1 MASAGSSIVRRE
13 TPGFGAIPYE
23 SMPVSSTQAAKSFTL
38 LIVDDDE
45 RARASLQ
52 HTFES
57 AQHQVKVAADA
68 PTALRMLHREPCD
81 LILLDIELPGVDG
94 LALCRL
100 LRAQEATRRLPIIVI
115 SAHDDE
121 ERKVGAF
128 AAGADDFIVKP
139 ATRRELLS
147 RVGTQIEA
155 AQRERALVGSNRE
168 LGFLADLGRGLLVA
182 LEPVQVVRRVAG
194 ATYEAANATLCAAML
209 EPRKPGDGEAAHD
222 EGGDAALS
230 DAATCVFDR
239 EGSAEEGALIDR
251 AKLQRWLATDPATS
265 VRLEDRAQFF
275 LRDETHRIEY
285 VAPLRFEGRALGALV
300 VAFDRAEDCG
310 ETESRLIDAA
320 AQQAALAARISSLYE
335 AARASSASL
344 AKEVERRTAEAEA
357 QRRFT
362 EAIIDTLPVSLYAVD
377 RDHRIVAWNRNR
389 ELGGQGIPRGEALG
403 RNIFDVLTRQR
414 REILEREFGRAF
426 ETGRIERIEQESI
439 AADGTAKHW
448 LVSKVPMRVEGDEVS
463 HVITVGEDITA
474 RVEANRA
481 VARTEKLAAVGR
493 LAAGVV
499 HEINNPLATIAACAE
514 ALETRVAEGAFGKS
528 AEVEDLREYLS
539 LIRSEAFRC
548 KTITNGLLDFSRN
561 RAGQHAPV
569 ELGEVLEAA
578 ARLLRHQKRSRN
590 VEIEVDAPVDV
601 AAVAGDAGQLQQA
614 VIILAE
620 NAIDAMPQG
629 GTLLLRA
636 RNEGA
641 GVRVEVCDT
650 GVGIP
655 QENLARIFDPFFT
668 TKEVGQGTGLG
679 LAVCYGIVT
688 EHGGRIA
695 VDSVVGRGTTFTLVL
710 PSLSEERLDGGRAS

>member
-1 MASAGSSIVRRE
+1 
-13 TPGFGAIPYE
+13 
-23 SMPVSSTQAAKSFTL
+23 MPVPSTQPNEIFTL

-52 HTFES
+52 DVFES
-57 AQHQVKVAADA
+57 AHHQVKVAADA

-100 LRAQEATRRLPIIVI
+100 LRAQEATRRLPIIII

-121 ERKVGAF
+121 ERKVGAL

-139 ATRRELLS
+139 ATRRELLL
-147 RVGTQIEA
+147 RVSTQIEA

-194 ATYEAANATLCAAML
+194 ATYEAANASLCAAML
-209 EPRKPGDGEAAHD
+209 ETPQPVDDSSSDSSGSGSSAHGRDDGATKLPRGVA
-222 EGGDAALS
+222 
-230 DAATCVFDR
+230 CVFDR
-239 EGSAEEGALIDR
+239 DGSAEGDALIDT
-251 AKLQRWLATDPATS
+251 AKLNKWLASNPQAAA
-265 VRLEDRAQFF
+265 RLEDGAKFF
-275 LRDETHRIEY
+275 LRDAAHRVEY
-285 VAPLRFEGRALGALV
+285 VAPLRFAGRALGALI
-300 VAFDRAEDCG
+300 AAYDRPEDCG

-320 AQQAALAARISSLYE
+320 AQQAALAAHISSLYE
-335 AARASSASL
+335 AARASSESL

-362 EAIIDTLPVSLYAVD
+362 EAIIDTLPVSLYAVN
-377 RDHRIVAWNRNR
+377 RDYRIVAWNRNR
-389 ELGGQGIPRGEALG
+389 ELGGQGIPRGQALG
-403 RNIFDVLTRQR
+403 RNIFDVLTRQP
-414 REILEREFGRAF
+414 RETLEREFKRAF
-426 ETGRIERIEQESI
+426 ETGRIERLEQEST

-463 HVITVGEDITA
+463 HVITVGEDITT
-474 RVEANRA
+474 RVEASRA

-528 AEVEDLREYLS
+528 AEVDDLREYLA

-590 VEIEVDAPVDV
+590 VEITVDAPPDV
-601 AAVAGDAGQLQQA
+601 AAVSGDAGQLQQA

-636 RNEGA
+636 GNEGA

-688 EHGGRIA
+688 EHGGRVA

-710 PSLSEERLDGGRAS
+710 PSMSVERLDGGR

>member
-1 MASAGSSIVRRE
+1 MSVSSIQ
-13 TPGFGAIPYE
+13 T
-23 SMPVSSTQAAKSFTL
+23 AKSFTL

-45 RARASLQ
+45 RARDFLQ
-52 HTFES
+52 STFES
-57 AQHQVKVAADA
+57 AHHQVKVAADA
-68 PTALRMLHREPCD
+68 PTALRLLHREPCD
-81 LILLDIELPGVDG
+81 LILLDIELPGIDG

-121 ERKVGAF
+121 ERKVSAF

-182 LEPVQVVRRVAG
+182 LEPLQVVRRVAG
-194 ATYEAANATLCAAML
+194 ATYEAANATLCAAIL
-209 EPRKPGDGEAAHD
+209 ELRQPGDGEQQARA
-222 EGGDAALS
+222 EGGTTSAVTLS
-230 DAATCVFDR
+230 DASAACVFDR
-239 EGSAEEGALIDR
+239 EGSAEGGALIDQT
-251 AKLQRWLATDPATS
+251 KLRRWLATDPATS
-265 VRLEDRAQFF
+265 GRLEDPAEFF
-275 LRDETHRIEY
+275 LCDEAHRIEY

-414 REILEREFGRAF
+414 RDILEREFSRAF
-426 ETGRIERIEQESI
+426 ETGRMERIEQESI
-439 AADGTAKHW
+439 AEDGTAKHW
-448 LVSKVPMRVEGDEVS
+448 LVSKVPMRVGGDEVS
-463 HVITVGEDITA
+463 HVITVGEDITT

-514 ALETRVAEGAFGKS
+514 ALETRVAEGAFGQS
-528 AEVEDLREYLS
+528 TEIEDLREYLS

-590 VEIEVDAPVDV
+590 VEIVVDAAADV
-601 AAVAGDAGQLQQA
+601 AAVSGDAGQLQQA

-668 TKEVGQGTGLG
+668 TKDVGQGTGLG

-688 EHGGRIA
+688 EHGGRVA
-695 VDSVVGRGTTFTLVL
+695 VDSVIGRGTTFTLVL
-710 PSLSEERLDGGRAS
+710 PSLSEERLDGGRVS

>member
-1 MASAGSSIVRRE
+1 
-13 TPGFGAIPYE
+13 
-23 SMPVSSTQAAKSFTL
+23 MPVPSTQPTEIFTL

-52 HTFES
+52 SVFES

-100 LRAQEATRRLPIIVI
+100 LRAQEATRRLPIIII

-139 ATRRELLS
+139 ATQRELLL
-147 RVGTQIEA
+147 RVSTQIEA
-155 AQRERALVGSNRE
+155 AKRERALVGSNRE

-194 ATYEAANATLCAAML
+194 ATYEAANASLCAAIL
-209 EPRKPGDGEAAHD
+209 ETPQLPDDSSNSSSGTAPDH
-222 EGGDAALS
+222 
-230 DAATCVFDR
+230 DAATMKFSKGVACVFERD
-239 EGSAEEGALIDR
+239 GSAEGDALIDTT
-251 AKLQRWLATDPATS
+251 KLNKWLASNPQAA
-265 VRLEDRAQFF
+265 VRLEESAKFF
-275 LRDETHRIEY
+275 LRDATHRVEY
-285 VAPLRFEGRALGALV
+285 VSPLRFAGRALGALI
-300 VAFDRAEDCG
+300 AAYDRPEDCG

-320 AQQAALAARISSLYE
+320 AQQAALAAHISSLYE

-362 EAIIDTLPVSLYAVD
+362 EAIIDTLPVSLYAVN
-377 RDHRIVAWNRNR
+377 RDYRIVAWNRNR
-389 ELGGQGIPRGEALG
+389 ELGGQGIPRGQALG
-403 RNIFDVLTRQR
+403 RNIFDVLTRQP
-414 REILEREFGRAF
+414 RENLEREFRRAF
-426 ETGRIERIEQESI
+426 ETGRIERLEQESI
-439 AADGTAKHW
+439 APDGTAKHW

-463 HVITVGEDITA
+463 HVITVGEDITT

-514 ALETRVAEGAFGKS
+514 ALETRVVEGAFGQS

-561 RAGQHAPV
+561 RAGQYTPV

-590 VEIEVDAPVDV
+590 VEIMVEAQADVAPVS
-601 AAVAGDAGQLQQA
+601 GDAGQLQQA

-636 RNEGA
+636 QTEGA

-688 EHGGRIA
+688 EHGGRVT

-710 PSLSEERLDGGRAS
+710 PSMSVERLDGGRQS

>member
-1 MASAGSSIVRRE
+1 
-13 TPGFGAIPYE
+13 
-23 SMPVSSTQAAKSFTL
+23 MPVSSTQAAKSFTL

-52 HTFES
+52 NTFES

-182 LEPVQVVRRVAG
+182 LEPLQVVRRVAG
-194 ATYEAANATLCAAML
+194 ATYEAANASLCAALL
-209 EPRKPGDGEAAHD
+209 EPRLPGEGEHARD
-222 EGGDAALS
+222 EGGASVALS
-230 DAATCVFDR
+230 DSAACVFDR
-239 EGSAEEGALIDR
+239 EGSAEGGALIDR
-251 AKLQRWLATDPATS
+251 AKLRRWLATDPATS
-265 VRLEDRAQFF
+265 LRLEEREKFF
-275 LRDETHRIEY
+275 LRDEAHRIEY

-300 VAFDRAEDCG
+300 VAFDRAQDCG

-377 RDHRIVAWNRNR
+377 RNHRIVAWNRNR

-439 AADGTAKHW
+439 SPDGTSKHW

-463 HVITVGEDITA
+463 HVITVGEDITT

-514 ALETRVAEGAFGKS
+514 ALEMRVAEGAFGQS
-528 AEVEDLREYLS
+528 AEVENLREYLS

-590 VEIEVDAPVDV
+590 VEIEVDAATDV
-601 AAVAGDAGQLQQA
+601 PLVSGDAGQLQQA

-641 GVRVEVCDT
+641 GVRIEVCDT

-668 TKEVGQGTGLG
+668 TKEVGRGTGLG

-688 EHGGRIA
+688 EHGGRVT

-710 PSLSEERLDGGRAS
+710 PSMSEERLDGGRVS

>member
-1 MASAGSSIVRRE
+1 M
-13 TPGFGAIPYE
+13 
-23 SMPVSSTQAAKSFTL
+23 SSTQAAKSFTL

-45 RARASLQ
+45 RTRASLQ
-52 HTFES
+52 STFES

-209 EPRKPGDGEAAHD
+209 ELRKSGDGEQAHE
-222 EGGDAALS
+222 EGGEAISHTAA
-230 DAATCVFDR
+230 CVFDR
-239 EGSAEEGALIDR
+239 EGSAEDGALIDQ
-251 AKLQRWLATDPATS
+251 AKLRRWLATDPAIS
-265 VRLEDRAQFF
+265 VRLTESAKFF
-275 LRDETHRIEY
+275 LRDEGHRIEY
-285 VAPLRFEGRALGALV
+285 VAPLRFEGHALGALV
-300 VAFDRAEDCG
+300 AAFDRAEDCG

-377 RDHRIVAWNRNR
+377 RNHRIVAWNRNR

-426 ETGRIERIEQESI
+426 ETGQMERIEQESI
-439 AADGTAKHW
+439 APDGTAKHW
-448 LVSKVPMRVEGDEVS
+448 LVSKVPMRVGGEEVS
-463 HVITVGEDITA
+463 HVITVGEDITT

-514 ALETRVAEGAFGKS
+514 ALESRVAEGVFGQS

-569 ELGEVLEAA
+569 ELGELLEAA

-590 VEIEVDAPVDV
+590 VEIEVDAPADMAPVS
-601 AAVAGDAGQLQQA
+601 GDAGQLQQA

-641 GVRVEVCDT
+641 GVRIEVCDT

-668 TKEVGQGTGLG
+668 TKEVGRGTGLG

-688 EHGGRIA
+688 EHGGRVA
-695 VDSVVGRGTTFTLVL
+695 VDSVVGRGTTFTLTL
-710 PSLSEERLDGGRAS
+710 PSLSEERLDGGRVS

>member
-1 MASAGSSIVRRE
+1 
-13 TPGFGAIPYE
+13 
-23 SMPVSSTQAAKSFTL
+23 MPVSSIQAAKSFTL

-45 RARASLQ
+45 RARAFLQ
-52 HTFES
+52 NTFES

-68 PTALRMLHREPCD
+68 PTALRTLHREPCD

-155 AQRERALVGSNRE
+155 ARRERALLGSNRE

-182 LEPVQVVRRVAG
+182 LEPLQVVRRVAG
-194 ATYEAANATLCAAML
+194 ATYEAANATLCAAAL
-209 EPRKPGDGEAAHD
+209 EPRKIGDGEPAREE
-222 EGGDAALS
+222 EGGAGAASLNDS
-230 DAATCVFDR
+230 AACVFDR
-239 EGSAEEGALIDR
+239 EGSAEGGALIDR
-251 AKLQRWLATDPATS
+251 AKLRRWLATDPATS
-265 VRLEDRAQFF
+265 VRLEDRAEFF
-275 LRDETHRIEY
+275 LRDEAHRIEY
-285 VAPLRFEGRALGALV
+285 VSPLRFEGHALGALV

-335 AARASSASL
+335 AARASSESL

-377 RDHRIVAWNRNR
+377 RNHRIVAWNRNR

-414 REILEREFGRAF
+414 RDVMEREFSRAF
-426 ETGRIERIEQESI
+426 ESGRMERIEQESV
-439 AADGTAKHW
+439 AEDGTAKHW
-448 LVSKVPMRVEGDEVS
+448 LVSKVPMRVGGDEVS
-463 HVITVGEDITA
+463 HVITVGEDITT

-514 ALETRVAEGAFGKS
+514 ALETRVAEGAFGQS
-528 AEVEDLREYLS
+528 AEVEDLREYVS

-561 RAGQHAPV
+561 RAGRHAPV
-569 ELGEVLEAA
+569 EPGELLDAA

-590 VEIEVDAPVDV
+590 VEIEIDAPAEV
-601 AAVAGDAGQLQQA
+601 AAVSGDAGQLQQA

-629 GTLLLRA
+629 GTLVLRA

-688 EHGGRIA
+688 EHGGRVA

-710 PSLSEERLDGGRAS
+710 PSFSEERLDGGRVS

>member
-1 MASAGSSIVRRE
+1 
-13 TPGFGAIPYE
+13 
-23 SMPVSSTQAAKSFTL
+23 MPVSSTQAAKTFTL

-45 RARASLQ
+45 HARASLQ
-52 HTFES
+52 GVFES
-57 AQHQVKVAADA
+57 ARHHVKVAADA

-100 LRAQEATRRLPIIVI
+100 LRAQEATRRLPVIII

-139 ATRRELLS
+139 ATRRELLL
-147 RVGTQIEA
+147 RVSAQIEA
-155 AQRERALVGSNRE
+155 AERESALVGSNRE

-182 LEPVQVVRRVAG
+182 LEPLQVVRRVAG
-194 ATYEAANATLCAAML
+194 ATYEAANASLCAAML
-209 EPRKPGDGEAAHD
+209 EAQTFD
-222 EGGDAALS
+222 DANTHGTDAQQ
-230 DAATCVFDR
+230 AATPDVQQAAVCVFDR
-239 EGSAEEGALIDR
+239 EGSAEGDALIDTT
-251 AKLQRWLATDPATS
+251 KLNAWLASNPQAA
-265 VRLEDRAQFF
+265 VRLEKRAEFF
-275 LRDETHRIEY
+275 MRDAQHRVEY
-285 VAPLRFEGRALGALV
+285 VAPLRFGGRALGALI
-300 VAFDRAEDCG
+300 AAYDRAQDCG

-320 AQQAALAARISSLYE
+320 AQQGALAAHISSLYE

-362 EAIIDTLPVSLYAVD
+362 EAIIDTLPVSLYAVN
-377 RDHRIVAWNRNR
+377 RDYQIVAWNRNR
-389 ELGGQGIPRGEALG
+389 ELGGQGIPRGQALG
-403 RNIFDVLTRQR
+403 RNIFDVLTRQP
-414 REILEREFGRAF
+414 RETLEREFRRAF
-426 ETGRIERIEQESI
+426 ETGRIERIEQEST

-448 LVSKVPMRVEGDEVS
+448 LVSKVPMRVEGDAVS
-463 HVITVGEDITA
+463 HVITVGEDITT

-514 ALETRVAEGAFGKS
+514 ALETRVGEGAFGQS

-590 VEIEVDAPVDV
+590 VEITVDAQSDV
-601 AAVAGDAGQLQQA
+601 ASVSGDAGQLQQA

-636 RNEGA
+636 QAEGA
-641 GVRVEVCDT
+641 GVRIEVCDT

-679 LAVCYGIVT
+679 LAVCYGIVA
-688 EHGGRIA
+688 EHGGRVA
-695 VDSVVGRGTTFTLVL
+695 VDSVVGRGTTFTLTL
-710 PSLSEERLDGGRAS
+710 PSLSEERLDGGRTS

>member
-1 MASAGSSIVRRE
+1 MSVPSTRPTE
-13 TPGFGAIPYE
+13 T
-23 SMPVSSTQAAKSFTL
+23 FTL
-38 LIVDDDE
+38 LVVDDDE
-45 RARASLQ
+45 QTRASLQ
-52 HTFES
+52 GVFER

-100 LRAQEATRRLPIIVI
+100 LRAQEATRRLPIIII

-139 ATRRELLS
+139 ATQRELLL
-147 RVGTQIEA
+147 RVSTQIEA

-182 LEPVQVVRRVAG
+182 LEPMQVVRRVAG
-194 ATYEAANATLCAAML
+194 ATYEAANASLCAAML
-209 EPRKPGDGEAAHD
+209 ETPQRIDESNSSAPDREAVA
-222 EGGDAALS
+222 ETKLARGAV
-230 DAATCVFDR
+230 CVFDR
-239 EGSAEEGALIDR
+239 DGSAEGDALIDN
-251 AKLQRWLATDPATS
+251 AKLSVWLDSNPQAA
-265 VRLEDRAQFF
+265 VRLEESAKFF
-275 LRDETHRIEY
+275 LRDAAHRVEY
-285 VAPLRFEGRALGALV
+285 VAPLRFGGRALGALV
-300 VAFDRAEDCG
+300 AAYDRPEDCG

-320 AQQAALAARISSLYE
+320 AQQAALAAHISSLYE
-335 AARASSASL
+335 AARSSSESL

-362 EAIIDTLPVSLYAVD
+362 EAIIDTLPVSLYAVN
-377 RDHRIVAWNRNR
+377 RDYRIVAWNRNR
-389 ELGGQGIPRGEALG
+389 ELGGQGIPRGQALG
-403 RNIFDVLTRQR
+403 RNIFDVLTRQP
-414 REILEREFGRAF
+414 RENLEREFKRAF
-426 ETGRIERIEQESI
+426 KTGRIERLEQESI

-463 HVITVGEDITA
+463 HVITVGEDITT

-528 AEVEDLREYLS
+528 AEVDDLREYLS

-561 RAGQHAPV
+561 RAGQHTPV
-569 ELGEVLEAA
+569 ELGEVLEAT

-590 VEIEVDAPVDV
+590 VEIKVEAQGDVAPVS
-601 AAVAGDAGQLQQA
+601 GDAGQLQQA

-620 NAIDAMPQG
+620 NAIDAMPHG

-636 RNEGA
+636 QTEGA

-655 QENLARIFDPFFT
+655 QENLARIFDPF
-668 TKEVGQGTGLG
+668 
-679 LAVCYGIVT
+679 
-688 EHGGRIA
+688 
-695 VDSVVGRGTTFTLVL
+695 
-710 PSLSEERLDGGRAS
+710 

>member
-1 MASAGSSIVRRE
+1 
-13 TPGFGAIPYE
+13 
-23 SMPVSSTQAAKSFTL
+23 MPVSSIQAAKSFTL
-38 LIVDDDE
+38 LVVDDDE
-45 RARASLQ
+45 RARDFLRN
-52 HTFES
+52 TFES

-68 PTALRMLHREPCD
+68 PTALRLLHREPCD

-121 ERKVGAF
+121 ERKVAAF
-128 AAGADDFIVKP
+128 TAGADDFIVKP
-139 ATRRELLS
+139 ATQRELLS

-182 LEPVQVVRRVAG
+182 LEPLQVVRRVAG
-194 ATYEAANATLCAAML
+194 ATYEAANASLCAAVL
-209 EPRKPGDGEAAHD
+209 ELRQPADGEPAREEGGAAAGAAFGEAA
-222 EGGDAALS
+222 A
-230 DAATCVFDR
+230 CVFDR
-239 EGSAEEGALIDR
+239 EGSAEGGALIDQT
-251 AKLQRWLATDPATS
+251 KLRRWLATDPATS
-265 VRLEDRAQFF
+265 GWLEDPAEFF
-275 LRDETHRIEY
+275 LRDEAHRVEY

-414 REILEREFGRAF
+414 RDILEREFGRAF
-426 ETGRIERIEQESI
+426 DTGRIERIEQESI
-439 AADGTAKHW
+439 AQDGTAKHW

-514 ALETRVAEGAFGKS
+514 ALEMRVAEGTFGQS
-528 AEVEDLREYLS
+528 EEVEDLREYLS

-569 ELGEVLEAA
+569 APGEVLEAA

-590 VEIEVDAPVDV
+590 VEIVIDAAADV
-601 AAVAGDAGQLQQA
+601 AAVSGDAGQLQQA

-641 GVRVEVCDT
+641 GVRFEVCDT

-688 EHGGRIA
+688 EHGGRVA

-710 PSLSEERLDGGRAS
+710 PSLSGERLDGGRAS

>member
-1 MASAGSSIVRRE
+1 M
-13 TPGFGAIPYE
+13 
-23 SMPVSSTQAAKSFTL
+23 FTL

-45 RARASLQ
+45 RARAFLQ
-52 HTFES
+52 GVFES
-57 AQHQVKVAADA
+57 AHHQVKAAADA

-100 LRAQEATRRLPIIVI
+100 LRAQEATRRLPIIII

-121 ERKVGAF
+121 EQKVDAF

-147 RVGTQIEA
+147 RVSTQIEA

-182 LEPVQVVRRVAG
+182 LEPLQVVRRVAG
-194 ATYEAANATLCAAML
+194 ATYEATNAVLCAAML
-209 EPRKPGDGEAAHD
+209 ETGKVND
-222 EGGDAALS
+222 EERADERDAAVATQLS
-230 DAATCVFDR
+230 ADAVGCVFDR
-239 EGSAEEGALIDR
+239 EGSAEGAALID
-251 AKLQRWLATDPATS
+251 AVKMKRWLASAPATS
-265 VRLEDRAQFF
+265 VRLEDSEEFF
-275 LRDETHRIEY
+275 LRDEAHCIEY
-285 VAPLRFEGRALGALV
+285 VAPLRFEGRALGALIA
-300 VAFDRAEDCG
+300 AFDRAQDCG

-320 AQQAALAARISSLYE
+320 AQQGALAAHISSLYE
-335 AARASSASL
+335 ATRASSASL
-344 AKEVERRTAEAEA
+344 AKEVERHTAEAEA

-377 RDHRIVAWNRNR
+377 RSYRIVAWNRNR
-389 ELGGQGIPRGEALG
+389 ELGGQGIPRGHALG
-403 RNIFDVLTRQR
+403 RNVFDVLTRQP
-414 REILEREFGRAF
+414 RETLEREFSRAF
-426 ETGRIERIEQESI
+426 KTGQIERLEQESV
-439 AADGTAKHW
+439 AADGTSKHW
-448 LVSKVPMRVEGDEVS
+448 LVSKVPMRVEGDAVS
-463 HVITVGEDITA
+463 HVITVGEDITT

-514 ALETRVAEGAFGKS
+514 ALETRVAEGAFGQS
-528 AEVEDLREYLS
+528 TEVDDLRQYLS
-539 LIRSEAFRC
+539 LIHSEAFRC

-561 RAGQHAPV
+561 RAGQHTPV
-569 ELGEVLEAA
+569 ELSEVVKAA
-578 ARLLRHQKRSRN
+578 AHLLRHQKRSRN
-590 VEIEVDAPVDV
+590 VEITVHASPDVAPVS
-601 AAVAGDAGQLQQA
+601 GDAGQLQQA

-629 GTLLLRA
+629 GTLLLRVQ
-636 RNEGA
+636 NEGA
-641 GVRVEVCDT
+641 SVRVEVCDT

-688 EHGGRIA
+688 EHGGRVA
-695 VDSVVGRGTTFTLVL
+695 VDSVVGRGTIFVLTL
-710 PSLSEERLDGGRAS
+710 PSMSEE